1 MSADQAPSGG
11 CENCGGPVRTRK
23 GHGWVCA
30 ECEKLLDRQANDRP
44 TPRRLLRLKTIG
56 AKWHAARQAERD
68 MAGLLYAAIVEAV
81 EGGVSEVEAAK
92 IAGVDRM
99 TVRRALGKL

>member
-23 GHGWVCA
+23 GHGWVCSD
-30 ECEKLLDRQANDRP
+30 CEKLLDRQADH
-44 TPRRLLRLKTIG
+44 LRVT
-56 AKWHAARQAERD
+56 ASHWRQAREVERD
-68 MAGLLYAAIVEAV
+68 LAAETYAAIVAAV
-81 EGGVSEVEAAK
+81 DSGMSEVQAAK
-92 IAGVDRM
+92 VAGVDRM